1 MNQHLN
7 FKVSTT
13 NIIVVEEVARIHDS
27 IVFEIHEIELVK
39 IEIEI
44 IEVPTLDDLIEEFLD
59 LLLEDIEA
67 ETTPAQALP
76 VCFRCEA
83 DCDHCEDFRECSECG
98 DCDECQYHDDCW
110 EGKNCEPFFALSL
123 PEQITFKPNR
133 PACFDC
139 NPPCKGCTKVD
150 DPKYCLQCSKCNLT
164 GECTVSMGKILR
176 ENLNR

>member
-83 DCDHCEDFRECSECG
+83 DCDQCEDWKECG
-98 DCDECQYHDDCW
+98 STQPCDECQYEQDCW
-110 EGKNCEPFFALSL
+110 EGKMEV
-123 PEQITFKPNR
+123 EQITFKPSR

-139 NPPCKGCTKVD
+139 SPPCKGCTRVD